1 MMSET
6 KILNTEFDKRG
17 KRDGSKKQ
25 EINNQYDQSYNNL
38 RNYLIE
44 YKIKK
49 RLEEI
54 SEWYNGKTL
63 QLDLLQ
69 KEANLSVVEHF
80 EQHHPNPSSQLEFF
94 RWKAVYLFAVNDAFK
109 LRIKI
114 SLCPEGVNKGKYT
127 YSITE
132 GFVREPDDRDSD
144 YWITDHQ
151 RLVKKGVIEEE
162 AFEFIRFYL
171 IDQIQKE
178 MSAMKFS

>member
-1 MMSET
+1 MSEIE
-6 KILNTEFDKRG
+6 KLNAEFEKRG
-17 KRDGSKKQ
+17 KRDGTKKQ
-25 EINNQYDQSYNNL
+25 EINNQYDHSYKNL
-38 RNYLIE
+38 RTYLRDE
-44 YKIKK
+44 NIKE

-54 SEWYNGKTL
+54 CDWFNQKTIEL
-63 QLDLLQ
+63 ELLD
-69 KEANLSVVEHF
+69 KEANIALVEHF
-80 EQHHPNPSSQLEFF
+80 EQHHPNPNSKLEFF

-114 SLCPEGVNKGKYT
+114 SLCPEGVNEGRYT

-151 RLVKKGVIEEE
+151 RLVKKGVTEEE

-178 MSAMKFS
+178 ISSLNFN